1 MTMPVIFINCF
12 EVPAGR
18 EDDFVAF
25 WSEVNRYMRG
35 KPGFVYNRLHR
46 ATTPDARFRFINYVQ
61 WNTEEHWRAA
71 HDDGFRALLQKPH
84 WRDFPPPTGAIFDV
98 VCEYG
103 EEAKAA

>member
-1 MTMPVIFINCF
+1 MTIVGIDHIQLAM
-12 EVPAGR
+12 PAGR

-61 WNTEEHWRAA
+61 WATE
-71 HDDGFRALLQKPH
+71 QH